1 MLFTLQLYSN
11 YIIVTFEIF
20 LREISIGCWIG
31 SSPIKQA
38 HWIFYRIPRSTNP
51 EGSYPRS
58 SIPKATT
65 EFVFPLK
72 PPNEFPN
79 PPFRFIYSLPTN
91 KNTRRNIFRGAAR
104 TVRPSSVEWRLPNC
118 KAHGLGESPLL
129 TRPPL
134 KSPKTQLKNPP
145 TGILTH
151 TPRRGSCGV
160 RVGAAVSFL
169 DPIQSVRA
177 ILSLSLA
184 CL

>member
-91 KNTRRNIFRGAAR
+91 KNTREIFSAAPRVPFVRRRWSGGCR
-104 TVRPSSVEWRLPNC
+104 TVKLAGWANLHS
-118 KAHGLGESPLL
+118 
-129 TRPPL
+129 
-134 KSPKTQLKNPP
+134 
-145 TGILTH
+145 
-151 TPRRGSCGV
+151 
-160 RVGAAVSFL
+160 
-169 DPIQSVRA
+169 
-177 ILSLSLA
+177 SLA
-184 CL
+184 PH